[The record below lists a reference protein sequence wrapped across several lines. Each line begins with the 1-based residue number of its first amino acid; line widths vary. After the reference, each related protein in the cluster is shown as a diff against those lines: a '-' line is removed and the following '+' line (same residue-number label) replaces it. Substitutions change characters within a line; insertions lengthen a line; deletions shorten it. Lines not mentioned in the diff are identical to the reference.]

1 MKRSV
6 TILFIGISF
15 IFFTMSLGQAAEKP
29 GDYPNK
35 PIRLIVPFSAGGGTD
50 LAARMLAS
58 VAEPFLGQPVIVEVK
73 AGGGGAV
80 GTAFASRAK
89 PDGYTLY
96 MATSGPVSVKPQ
108 MQKVPYTRD
117 SFIPIL
123 QVAKNP
129 PVLISRANAPWKNIR
144 ELVNYAKK
152 NPEKVKYGHP
162 GVGSFLDL
170 TGELALSKMGIKV
183 TRVAFQGTGPAVA
196 SLIGGHVDLTVGYP
210 GSVTPV
216 IEGKKAF
223 GIAVSDDERAK
234 ELPNVPTFL
243 ESKYEVNLQAWRGV
257 FAVKGT
263 PPEIVKYLHDSF
275 KKLIESK
282 DYKKLAKKI
291 GETIRYRNGED
302 LKKFWNKEYEAVGQV
317 LASIG
322 LKLKE

>member
-1 MKRSV
+1 MKRRG
-6 TILFIGISF
+6 TILFVIASF
-15 IFFTMSLGQAAEKP
+15 IFLMLGFGQAAEKP
-29 GDYPNK
+29 GDYPDK
-35 PIRLIVPFSAGGGTD
+35 PIRLIVPFAAGGGTD

-58 VAEPFLGQPVIVEVK
+58 VAEPFLGQPVIVEVR
-73 AGGGGAV
+73 AGGGAAI
-80 GTAFASRAK
+80 GTAYAARCK

-108 MQKVPYTRD
+108 MQKVPYNQD
-117 SFIPIL
+117 SFIPVL
-123 QVAKNP
+123 QVATNP

-144 ELVNYAKK
+144 ELVDYAKK
-152 NPEKVKYGHP
+152 NPEKVIYGNP

-170 TGELALSKMGIKV
+170 TGQLALSKMGIKV
-183 TRVAFQGTGPAVA
+183 TRVPFLGLGPAAA
-196 SLIGGHVDLTVGYP
+196 SLIGGNIDLTVGYP
-210 GSVTPV
+210 SSVQPL
-216 IEGKKAF
+216 IEGKQAI
-223 GIAVSDDERAK
+223 GIAVSDDERIK

-243 ESKYEVNLQAWRGV
+243 ESKYDVNLQAWRGI

-263 PPEIVKYLHDSF
+263 SPEIVKYLHDSF

-282 DYKKLAKKI
+282 DYKALAKKI

-302 LKKFWNKEYEAVGQV
+302 LKKFWDKEYATVGQV